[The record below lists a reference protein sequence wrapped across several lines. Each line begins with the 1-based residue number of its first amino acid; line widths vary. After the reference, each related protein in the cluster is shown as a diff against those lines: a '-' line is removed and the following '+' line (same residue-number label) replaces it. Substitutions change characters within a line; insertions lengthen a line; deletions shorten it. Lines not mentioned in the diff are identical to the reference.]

1 MRRIKKKHENLTY
14 KYLCQILKDVTIDRE
29 FVINEPIYKDG
40 KLIRNFIMVDFH
52 WVVKDKVFLCEYN
65 GTGHYKSV
73 RRFGGK
79 VALEKQKIR
88 DEWLRQYCKIHK
100 ITLIELDGRVLR
112 GTRIKRYL
120 SSVL

>member
-1 MRRIKKKHENLTY
+1 MRRIKRKHENFTY
-14 KYLCQILKDVTIDRE
+14 KYLVQLLKGIQVDRE
-29 FVINEPIYKDG
+29 FLINEPIYDNG

-52 WVVKDKVFLCEYN
+52 WSVKGKEFFCEYN
-65 GTGHYKSV
+65 GSGHYKAV

-88 DEWLRQYCKIHK
+88 DEWLRQYCKKHK

-112 GTRIKRYL
+112 GKRIFKYL
-120 SSVL
+120 ESVL